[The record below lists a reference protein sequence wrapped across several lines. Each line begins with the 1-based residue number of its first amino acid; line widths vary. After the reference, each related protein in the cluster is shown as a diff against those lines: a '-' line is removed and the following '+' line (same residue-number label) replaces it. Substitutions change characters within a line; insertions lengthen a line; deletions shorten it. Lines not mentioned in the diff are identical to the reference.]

1 MAKLDPTQN
10 YVDPELTFKLHPV
23 KKDLILNKGEIA
35 VTKALKNLILYNHYE
50 KPFMPEYGSNIKSML
65 FEPMSPFTANALRTE
80 IDICV
85 KNFEPRVKLK
95 SVSVDTL
102 YDQHAYQVTL
112 EYYIENMTQPFTAS
126 FILNKLR

>member
-1 MAKLDPTQN
+1 MAKLDTTQN
-10 YVDPELTFKLHPV
+10 YVDPDLTFRLHPV

-65 FEPMSPFTANALRTE
+65 FEPLSPFTANALRTE

-85 KNFEPRVKLK
+85 KNFEPRVSLK
-95 SVSVDTL
+95 NVSVEAL
-102 YDQHAYQVTL
+102 YDYNSYQVTL
-112 EYYIENMTQPFTAS
+112 EYYIKNMVEPFTAS